1 LLENGIMDTLIIKPK
16 DKAELDFFLELAK
29 RVGAEIQTY
38 EDIQDEQLLKVM
50 EANKNTPKVGK
61 KEVFETL
68 YNIINDKQVDYK
80 P

>member
-1 LLENGIMDTLIIKPK
+1 MDTLIIKPK